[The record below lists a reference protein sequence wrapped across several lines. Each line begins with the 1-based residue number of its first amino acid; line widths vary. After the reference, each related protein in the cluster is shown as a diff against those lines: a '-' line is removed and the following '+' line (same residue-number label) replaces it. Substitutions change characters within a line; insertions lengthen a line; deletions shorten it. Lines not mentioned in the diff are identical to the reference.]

1 MRIYALLSAV
11 FLVAMPAAG
20 HHSDAGMDVDS
31 IVAFEGSVT
40 EFAFRNP
47 HAYVLVETTANGE
60 RVEWTLQMGGVNGLT
75 RRGWSAD
82 TLTLGDQVAVRVH
95 PAEDGRPYG
104 LVEAI
109 EKEGGLG
116 LTPTAGA
123 PDGPADAA
131 ATSLT
136 GKWRADRSQLVSY
149 PGGFD
154 GFFHALLKL
163 TEQGA
168 AAQAAYDPLST
179 ENPESTCIGRP
190 TPAAFVSSAGYLQEF
205 ELDEASEILFI
216 RSEYFDEERTVYMD
230 GRAHPGADERFATGH
245 SIGWWEGR
253 HARHRHGEFHGSS
266 LPVPDRRP
274 LRTAEARR
282 RAVPADR
289 ERHAHGSG
297 VHARRPRVH
306 RRAAYTQQGTDLL
319 AARGNVPPQLR
330 PGIGGPFR
338 SLEESIPC
346 FEASTVS
353 HPRGDVCPAQTAA
366 RIA

>member
-1 MRIYALLSAV
+1 MKRYALLSAV
-11 FLVAMPAAG
+11 FLAAMPVSG

-47 HAYVLVETTANGE
+47 HAYVLVETEAASGD
-60 RVEWTLQMGGVNGLT
+60 RVEWALQLGGVNGLS

-82 TLTLGDQVAVRVH
+82 TLTAGDRIAVRVH

-104 LVEAI
+104 LLESI

-116 LTPTAGA
+116 LTPAADA
-123 PDGPADAA
+123 PDRPADAA

-136 GKWRADRSQLVSY
+136 GKWRADRSILMSY

-168 AAQAAYDPLST
+168 AAQAAYDALSA

-190 TPAAFVSSAGYLQEF
+190 TPSAFVSSGGYLLEF
-205 ELDEASEILFI
+205 ELDEDNEILFI
-216 RSEYFDEERTVYMD
+216 RSEYFDEERTVYLD

-245 SIGWWEGR
+245 SIGWWEDDTLVIDTANFTDHRSPYQIGVPSGPQKHVVERYRLIENGTRMAAEFTLEDPEYIAEPLVHSRELMYSPHEEMYRHNCDPEAAGR
-253 HARHRHGEFHGSS
+253 FVR
-266 LPVPDRRP
+266 
-274 LRTAEARR
+274 
-282 RAVPADR
+282 
-289 ERHAHGSG
+289 
-297 VHARRPRVH
+297 
-306 RRAAYTQQGTDLL
+306 
-319 AARGNVPPQLR
+319 
-330 PGIGGPFR
+330 
-338 SLEESIPC
+338 
-346 FEASTVS
+346 
-353 HPRGDVCPAQTAA
+353 
-366 RIA
+366 